1 MGKRKGSAPQ
11 KADLTKRQALTW
23 NMLDSNIQIPA
34 TTQPTEVS
42 SVSKSTPRQTGL
54 LTSVLTYNVKCL
66 KFNLKLLK
74 K

>member
-42 SVSKSTPRQTGL
+42 SVSKSTPQQTGL
-54 LTSVLTYNVKCL
+54 LT
-66 KFNLKLLK
+66 NLFT
-74 K
+74 